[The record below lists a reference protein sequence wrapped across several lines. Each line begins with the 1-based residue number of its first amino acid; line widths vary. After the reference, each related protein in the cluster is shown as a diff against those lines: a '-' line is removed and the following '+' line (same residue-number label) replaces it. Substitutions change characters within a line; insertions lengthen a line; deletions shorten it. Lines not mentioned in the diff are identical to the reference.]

1 MRLKSYFAPSIQAAV
16 DRARTELGPDAMLI
30 SSRPTE
36 RELAELGAYE
46 IVFGLEPGSERPAR
60 AASPAPGTVSFEP
73 NSDVLLRELAS
84 LRREVEGFRET
95 MTRSTIERA
104 TENLSPH
111 LATIFHRLTN
121 AGFSA
126 ELSQELVTAVSD
138 RTKAH
143 ADTSHRMVGGQRD
156 LFARDLLQ
164 AILEEEVVSRFEVS
178 PELSD
183 APVMFVGAAG
193 AGKTTSLIKAGLQFG
208 LKRRRPLQLIS
219 LDTLRIGGCE
229 QLQRYARI
237 SGVDCQPLID
247 FSNLAGALSSGCKGL
262 TLIDTPG
269 FGKSDSDAM
278 LELAAITRKLPV
290 EVHLVLPAHLSLAAA
305 ELTWQRFAPLAP
317 SKLLLT
323 HLDEAVNHTAALE
336 FAIRSGLPVSFLA
349 DGQQVPEDLRPASK
363 AELTRG
369 LIERERALS
378 IAA

>member
-30 SSRPTE
+30 SSRQTE
-36 RELAELGAYE
+36 RELTELGAYE
-46 IVFGLEPGSERPAR
+46 VVFGLEPGSERPAR
-60 AASPAPGTVSFEP
+60 PASSAPATVSFEP

-111 LATIFHRLTN
+111 LATLFHRLTN
-121 AGFSA
+121 AGLSA
-126 ELSQELVTAVSD
+126 ELSQELVSAVSD
-138 RTKAH
+138 RTKTHVDA
-143 ADTSHRMVGGQRD
+143 SHRMVGSQHD
-156 LFARDLLQ
+156 LFARDLLK
-164 AILEEEVVSRFEVS
+164 AVLDEEVISRFEVS
-178 PELSD
+178 PELGNT
-183 APVMFVGAAG
+183 PVMFVGAPG
-193 AGKTTSLIKAGLQFG
+193 AGKTSSLIKAGLQFG
-208 LKRRRPLQLIS
+208 LKRRRALRLIS
-219 LDTLRIGGCE
+219 LDTLRIGGFE

-237 SGVDCQPLID
+237 SGVDCQPLVD
-247 FSNLAGALSSGCKGL
+247 FSNLEGALTGGFTGL

-278 LELAAITRKLPV
+278 LELAQITRKLPL
-290 EVHLVLPAHLSLAAA
+290 EVHLVLPAHLSLTAA
-305 ELTWQRFAPLAP
+305 ESTWQRFAPLAP
-317 SKLLLT
+317 SRLLLT
-323 HLDEAVNHTAALE
+323 HLDEAANHTAPLE

-349 DGQQVPEDLRPASK
+349 DGQMVPEDLRPASK